1 MSTMAWLVTGALA
14 ATALVVELVRRATR
28 KAPSQHAE
36 KITSKP

>member
-1 MSTMAWLVTGALA
+1 MTMGWLVMGALA

-28 KAPSQHAE
+28 KAPSDRAE